1 MMSETPAD
9 ERTVDC
15 ADNCGRRVCLLN
27 GWKIEVGP
35 ANKAL
40 NVLICT
46 SCHYKRARLLPS

>member
-15 ADNCGRRVCLLN
+15 ADNCGRWVCLLN